1 MNIGDHNK
9 PENINYQQKQD
20 QRKTLNN
27 YYCIIHQNVQ
37 SLGNSVDKI
46 NLVLQEHPL
55 CKVLCVTEHWK
66 SEEQLQQIG
75 IQGFKLAS
83 SFCRE
88 EGHHGGAA
96 VYVEKNVMFQEN
108 RNLNKISVIGEFE
121 CAVVEYKIGNRHFV
135 CCAIYRPPSGD
146 RRIFFLKLEE
156 LLTHLNQTKII
167 IITGDFNIE
176 MFYEN
181 NLNSELYSLM
191 YSFSLKPKIN
201 GFTRVTSHSQSGLD
215 NIFTNHINCTAE
227 VLETHISDHSA
238 QKMVVPL
245 ESIYDNRVSYRRFFT
260 DNAKSNF
267 QNELKQQDWQ
277 EVFEVS
283 EQNVNLQWK
292 LFISNFI
299 NIFNMCFPRRRI
311 YPKQYKIKYKTNEK
325 IQECKNRLDK
335 LLVLYRHN
343 KLFKFDYDNTKKE
356 YDRLIIEQRKKDMES
371 KIYNSDNKSKAMWV
385 ICNEIRGHVGNDD
398 ECKIPGDPYEVANK
412 VNHYLSD
419 LVPNIMQNLDNTQYN
434 CEIPYNTE
442 TLCLRPITAD
452 NLVKLSNKLKNKYS
466 SGADELPMSII
477 KTFLKEIKDILSY
490 IINNSLKFGIFPEQ
504 LKLSEIK
511 PLLKKGD
518 PTVIENYRPIS
529 ILNSFSK
536 IFEHVVC
543 AQLTDFM
550 DKCNLFSNTQHGYIK
565 GRSSISAL
573 YQFTQEI
580 LTNIEN
586 KNLAM
591 GLFLDLSKA
600 YDCLN
605 HTILYDKLDRYG
617 MRANTL
623 DWIKSYLTNRQQR
636 VIIKNDCN
644 IVKSDIICTN
654 VGVPQGSV
662 LGPILFVIYINDLN
676 NSTRQMNFTI
686 TNYAD
691 DTSLLISDKSTVGL
705 GYNGE
710 KAFDSVRQW
719 FTMNKLHLNQDKT
732 NLIIFRTKRS
742 HADMPQ
748 SFDLSGTSIPLSQQ
762 TKLLGIY
769 LDEFMSWSPHINNT
783 ALKLSSISYGIRV
796 LSKYLKLECLKI
808 LYYANFESI
817 LRYGIIL
824 FGCSS
829 DMQKV
834 FIIQKRTIRAMMHM
848 KFNQTCKGVF
858 KSVGLMTAYAIYIF
872 ECIMFTVKNREKFR
886 TQNDHLYSTRATNV
900 LLPPHRLTLTEKNC
914 FYMCAKFY
922 NKLPIS
928 LKTISTTSQLKK
940 HLKEFL
946 IQLEPYSIS
955 EFLDVSF

>member
-1 MNIGDHNK
+1 MLSDDSSEKYLITLKKVCPTRWSSRNDALLAVKAFFLLIMKTLYQLNLISNKKDEREECKSIINIFESFDFLVLFTLFSSLFEIINPVSTALQHENNDLQESILCQIPQLQLAMTETKRRPPELVQNLLKFDSYVTNNFVTLVNKHLPCMNSLKMHYQALEKWFNANRLQLNVNKTENIIFSLRPVNQDLDLGESVKTDFVRFLGVHLDNTLVFDTHIDQVSCHGIPWFAFWIAFTWLFNNPHLVQMQANMLLGSMINILMAKIEKLTDLCTGSLAQMNLRTAKAEENTKKYIDEQIANLQKSINTISRVSIPEPTEPGTSNSNKTSTLQRPQGKPVTAQQSQQKQVTQSNLFDKQRNLANYYVNLNKDIGDHNK

-181 NLNSELYSLM
+181 NLKSELYSLM

-245 ESIYDNRVSYRRFFT
+245 ESIYDNRVFYTRFFT

-371 KIYNSDNKSKAMWV
+371 KIYNSDNKLKAMWV

-412 VNHYLSD
+412 VSSW
-419 LVPNIMQNLDNTQYN
+419 T
-434 CEIPYNTE
+434 CE
-442 TLCLRPITAD
+442 RF
-452 NLVKLSNKLKNKYS
+452 V
-466 SGADELPMSII
+466 
-477 KTFLKEIKDILSY
+477 
-490 IINNSLKFGIFPEQ
+490 
-504 LKLSEIK
+504 
-511 PLLKKGD
+511 
-518 PTVIENYRPIS
+518 
-529 ILNSFSK
+529 
-536 IFEHVVC
+536 
-543 AQLTDFM
+543 
-550 DKCNLFSNTQHGYIK
+550 
-565 GRSSISAL
+565 RSSAL
-573 YQFTQEI
+573 FI
-580 LTNIEN
+580 
-586 KNLAM
+586 
-591 GLFLDLSKA
+591 
-600 YDCLN
+600 
-605 HTILYDKLDRYG
+605 DRQ
-617 MRANTL
+617 T
-623 DWIKSYLTNRQQR
+623 
-636 VIIKNDCN
+636 
-644 IVKSDIICTN
+644 
-654 VGVPQGSV
+654 GVS
-662 LGPILFVIYINDLN
+662 
-676 NSTRQMNFTI
+676 
-686 TNYAD
+686 
-691 DTSLLISDKSTVGL
+691 
-705 GYNGE
+705 
-710 KAFDSVRQW
+710 
-719 FTMNKLHLNQDKT
+719 
-732 NLIIFRTKRS
+732 
-742 HADMPQ
+742 
-748 SFDLSGTSIPLSQQ
+748 
-762 TKLLGIY
+762 
-769 LDEFMSWSPHINNT
+769 
-783 ALKLSSISYGIRV
+783 
-796 LSKYLKLECLKI
+796 
-808 LYYANFESI
+808 
-817 LRYGIIL
+817 
-824 FGCSS
+824 
-829 DMQKV
+829 
-834 FIIQKRTIRAMMHM
+834 
-848 KFNQTCKGVF
+848 
-858 KSVGLMTAYAIYIF
+858 
-872 ECIMFTVKNREKFR
+872 
-886 TQNDHLYSTRATNV
+886 
-900 LLPPHRLTLTEKNC
+900 
-914 FYMCAKFY
+914 
-922 NKLPIS
+922 
-928 LKTISTTSQLKK
+928 TISWQLPCG
-940 HLKEFL
+940 LAGL
-946 IQLEPYSIS
+946 LSMRT
-955 EFLDVSF
+955 